1 MTALEVVLVICGII
15 CVIVSFILGDREQRQ
30 EQKTT
35 GEVSVDLTQQQKELI
50 KQQVN
55 EVIDEE
61 LQNLGEKTEASLD
74 KISNTK
80 ILEMNEYA
88 ETIMGEINRNHNE
101 TVFLYDMLNEKAKE
115 VKSTVKNVNMAK
127 RQVEKIQAEVT
138 VSATEQEN
146 PMEGIEY
153 MNGNE
158 VQEKAARDDAK
169 ERLAQLVNKSNEKI
183 RQSDNKRKRNV
194 QAENLDTIVKAEKK
208 SAAAKKKSVKKEEST
223 EEKATPLQETHSEPA
238 QMSIQFDKNTN
249 NNEKILELYR
259 LGMNNKEIA
268 KELNLGVGEVKLV
281 IDLYNSGNA

>member
-238 QMSIQFDKNTN
+238 QMSIQFDKSTN